1 MNLWKNICVL
11 LLAFGLFAC
20 EEQADLSGSQ
30 TYAKDGVSFT
40 LPGNWEVVE
49 DIADEGFRYISIESS
64 GDAVAGVSVFYNGV
78 RIELED
84 YIDLII
90 DNFNDELPVGS
101 RNRGEVFEFTPDNKE
116 NVVKA
121 IRNQF
126 AITLA
131 SVEVPHTSDFYEMK
145 TDSDFAVI
153 FTQVSDG
160 DKDLVQKGFDQIL
173 NSFVMD

>member
-1 MNLWKNICVL
+1 MWKNICTL
-11 LLAFGLFAC
+11 LLAFVLFAC
-20 EEQADLSGSQ
+20 EEQADLSNSQ
-30 TYAKDGVSFT
+30 AYTKDGVSFT
-40 LPGNWEVVE
+40 LPGNWTVVE
-49 DIADEGFRYISIESS
+49 DIAEENFRYISIESS
-64 GDAVAGVSVFYNGV
+64 GDAVAGISLFYNGV

-90 DNFNDELPVGS
+90 ESFNDELPVGS

-116 NVVKA
+116 NIAKA

-145 TDSDFAVI
+145 TNSDSVVI
-153 FTQVSDG
+153 FTQVSDE
-160 DKDLVQKGFDQIL
+160 DKDLVQQGFDQIL
-173 NSFVMD
+173 NSFVVD